1 MSNFHAILMGI
12 IQGLG
17 EFLPISSS
25 GHLVLAP
32 WLFDWNVPGLT
43 FDVALHMGTLAA
55 VVVYF
60 WKDWLSLFGAAI
72 TGRDKEKRR
81 IFWFLVLGSIPAAIT
96 GLLFHDIIEQTMRAP
111 VITGIMLIVFA
122 FLLYWADRKKQI
134 RHLDTMTVRDA
145 LIIGIAQAVALIP
158 GVSRSGITMTAARW
172 FAFTRE
178 EAARFSF
185 LLSTPVIFGAG
196 LVEMSGVNPAEIN
209 TAFVL
214 GVLVSG
220 FVGLVSI
227 SFLLKFLRTFSFTIF
242 VGYRVILG
250 TVIILLSVF
259 AR

>member
-32 WLFDWNVPGLT
+32 WLFDWDVPGLT

-55 VVVYF
+55 VIVYF
-60 WKDWLSLFGAAI
+60 WKDWLSLFQAAI
-72 TGRDKEKRR
+72 TGRDKEKRK
-81 IFWFLVLGSIPAAIT
+81 IFWLLVLGSIPAAII
-96 GLLFHDIIEQTMRAP
+96 GLFFHDIIEQAMRAP

-122 FLLYWADRKKQI
+122 CLLYWADRKKQI

-145 LIIGIAQAVALIP
+145 LVIGIAQAVALIP

-196 LVEMSGVNPAEIN
+196 LVQLSGVNSAEIN
-209 TAFVL
+209 TAFIL

-220 FVGLVSI
+220 IVGLVSI

-250 TVIILLSVF
+250 TAIILLSVF